1 MWAIKALQ
9 YNIDNRHP
17 RLDTAPMPLSRCCA
31 MLIAIVALVTL
42 PARVNAQDHAAGAHE
57 HGVGSLDLALDG
69 GRLEIA
75 VTAPGS
81 DIVGFEGQPADSDDA
96 DKVQAAVAAL
106 GNAATLFA
114 FEPAAACTPA
124 AKPDVD
130 PPAAALQAPG
140 GSTAQADAAHAH
152 AHDHKESEPEHA
164 HEHAEGSASHG
175 DWSASYTFDCT
186 APTAV
191 IVNLFDA
198 FPSLQEVRAQV
209 IAPGA
214 QTGAELTPAAR
225 RIALGATR

>member
-1 MWAIKALQ
+1 
-9 YNIDNRHP
+9 
-17 RLDTAPMPLSRCCA
+17 MPLSRCCA
-31 MLIAIVALVTL
+31 TLIATLALATL
-42 PARVNAQDHAAGAHE
+42 PMRVNAQEHAAGAHE

-75 VTAPGS
+75 FTAPGS
-81 DIVGFEGQPADSDDA
+81 DIVGFEGQPADSGDA
-96 DKVQAAVAAL
+96 DKVQAAVATLA
-106 GNAATLFA
+106 NAAALFA
-114 FEPAAACTPA
+114 FEPAGACTPS
-124 AKPDVD
+124 AKPDVG

-140 GSTAQADAAHAH
+140 GVTAIADAAHAH
-152 AHDHKESEPEHA
+152 EHDDKENKHK
-164 HEHAEGSASHG
+164 HEHEHEHEHEHDKGSAGHG

-198 FPSLQEVRAQV
+198 FGSLQEVRAQV

-225 RIALGATR
+225 RIALGAAR